1 MIIISNTIVIIS
13 MNEVRQS
20 SAKVFLSSSNPL
32 NWNTPTSCTS
42 ISCDVA
48 PFVLRSND
56 TTHFVIGIECLSI
69 PLAVYMVNVNNNVV
83 ELDGVTI
90 TIPEGNYTVTTLTT
104 YLNSQ
109 TGVTG
114 ITWAF
119 NANNTNNNKFTVTY
133 PGITFFN
140 GNAYTLL
147 GYVPSNIF
155 KLSHTFDNTVNLAYT
170 TGIQVRLDNIQTD
183 NRDSQTGTSSII
195 ARIPITV
202 APFKVLQYFNAQP
215 FYTTI
220 ANRYIN
226 NIKISL
232 LDDEY
237 RPLVLVGNP
246 QWNITLR
253 IDFADKVQSVR
264 EQKLIESLNTNMLTA
279 RK

>member
-1 MIIISNTIVIIS
+1 

-20 SAKVFLSSSNPL
+20 SAKVFLSSSDPS
-32 NWNTPTSCTS
+32 NWNTPDSCTS
-42 ISCDVA
+42 ISCNVA

-56 TTHFVIGIECLSI
+56 TTHFVVGIECLSV
-69 PLAVYMVNVNNNVV
+69 PLAIYTVNVNNNTVL
-83 ELDGVTI
+83 LDGVTI
-90 TIPEGNYTVTTLTT
+90 TIPDGNYTATTLTA
-104 YLNSQ
+104 YLNTQ

-119 NANNTNNNKFTVTY
+119 NANNTTTNKYTVTY

-140 GNAYTLL
+140 GNASTLL

-170 TGIQVRLDNIQTD
+170 TGILVRLDNIQTD

-220 ANRYIN
+220 SNRYIN
-226 NIKISL
+226 NIKVTL
-232 LDDEY
+232 LDDDY
-237 RPLVLVGNP
+237 RQLILVGNP

-253 IDFADKVQSVR
+253 IDFADKVESVR
-264 EQKLIESLNTNMLTA
+264 QQKLIEGLMSGNMLTA